1 MISTDGKQPEE
12 LPDLQKKADEA
23 LAAAKAGQDFAG
35 LARKQQQPTLFVRK
49 RCNPGCGCE
58 ILGRLRIYCAE
69 ILKSQGR
76 LKIPANRFDF
86 LWVVDFPL
94 LSFDREQNRWYSSHH
109 PFTAPHPDDLPLLDS
124 APQKARAQA
133 YDCILNGTE
142 LGGGSIRINDPALQ
156 ARVFGLLGIDA
167 GSLPYVGR
175 NLLGA
180 PDDAPVVR
188 PYGDWLD
195 SHHLFAS
202 RGAERVCYSLTR
214 RSIADLDECR
224 NGDLAA
230 RRTRDVSRRVV
241 VEDLQERL
249 RQSLGGRAAA
259 AR

>member
-1 MISTDGKQPEE
+1 VPWFVRLPTRATA
-12 LPDLQKKADEA
+12 PDLRGERTMP
-23 LAAAKAGQDFAG
+23 AGQTDFA
-35 LARKQQQPTLFVRK
+35 PT
-49 RCNPGCGCE
+49 
-58 ILGRLRIYCAE
+58 IL
-69 ILKSQGR
+69 
-76 LKIPANRFDF
+76 
-86 LWVVDFPL
+86 
-94 LSFDREQNRWYSSHH
+94 
-109 PFTAPHPDDLPLLDS
+109 
-124 APQKARAQA
+124 
-133 YDCILNGTE
+133 
-142 LGGGSIRINDPALQ
+142 
-156 ARVFGLLGIDA
+156 GLLGIDA